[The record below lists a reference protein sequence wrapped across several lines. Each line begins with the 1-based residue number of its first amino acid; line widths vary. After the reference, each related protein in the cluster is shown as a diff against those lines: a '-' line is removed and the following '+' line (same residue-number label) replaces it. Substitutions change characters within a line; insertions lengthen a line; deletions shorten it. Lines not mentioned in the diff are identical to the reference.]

1 MIDRRYLKETEELT
15 SSWHQC
21 KPARGCQSLRS
32 PRSRPVQS
40 FSVDPR
46 QDLTFTKMKTT
57 RLEMNVCPR
66 SHLPLCHFGQ
76 LAVSPSQLE
85 AACPLLLKDVQYWS
99 RVAEL
104 ETE

>member
-1 MIDRRYLKETEELT
+1 
-15 SSWHQC
+15 
-21 KPARGCQSLRS
+21 
-32 PRSRPVQS
+32 
-40 FSVDPR
+40 
-46 QDLTFTKMKTT
+46 
-57 RLEMNVCPR
+57 MNVCPR